1 MNTYSKSIS
10 KYKENPIIKGTFIL
24 TIASLLTRI
33 IGFFFRIF
41 LSRYIGAEG
50 IGIYQLIFPIQVLC
64 YSLCTSGFEL
74 SISRLVAAVN
84 GKDQKSAMRIL
95 KSGLIM
101 SISISVIIAIPVYF
115 NHEFIAIRILSE
127 ERCKSLIRWMSIT
140 IPLASIHSCICGY
153 YLGVKK
159 ASVPAW
165 SQLIEQITRVLSIWI
180 IVQICF
186 EKGITITP
194 EIAMIG
200 SFIGEVFSVLYTIY
214 CISNTDKNIQAAKI
228 SLPKT
233 NYFRKIFNLS
243 LPVTLNRLMLS
254 IIQSIQSILIPF
266 CLISFGLTSSEALSI
281 YGICLGLVMPLIMFP
296 SALINSISLMLLP
309 TIAEAECSNNSAHI
323 SNTSD
328 HTLRFSCLFGIY
340 CAGIFVLFGK
350 QIGVLLFN
358 SVTSGNYICILGFLC
373 PFLYIISTLASI
385 INGLG
390 YTHIT
395 FIHSSVST
403 LIQLFCTITLIPKI
417 GITGYLIGL
426 LISCIISAISHFIS
440 AKKYITFHI
449 NAFHT
454 LLIPILLFLFFN
466 LILELINP
474 FIHCQSFIQKFMT
487 IAVEAIVITIIY
499 FIICYKYNYSKTS
512 LKFHHVISKS

>member
-1 MNTYSKSIS
+1 MNTYSKPIS

-24 TIASLLTRI
+24 TIAGILTRI

-50 IGIYQLIFPIQVLC
+50 IGIYQLIFPIQAIC

-74 SISRLVAAVN
+74 SISRLVAAAN
-84 GKDQKSAMRIL
+84 TKDQQAGMRIL

-101 SISISVIIAIPVYF
+101 SISISVIIAISVYF
-115 NHEFIAIRILSE
+115 NYEFIAVRILSE
-127 ERCKSLIRWMSIT
+127 ERCKNLVRWMGIT

-165 SQLIEQITRVLSIWI
+165 SQLVEQVIRVVSIWI
-180 IVQICF
+180 IVQVYY
-186 EKGITITP
+186 EKGITVTP

-200 SFIGEVFSVLYTIY
+200 SFIGEAFSVIFTVY
-214 CISNTDKNIQAAKI
+214 CISNTDKNINSAKI
-228 SLPKT
+228 ALPKT
-233 NYFRKIFNLS
+233 NYFRKIFKLS
-243 LPVTLNRLMLS
+243 MPITLNRFMLS

-266 CLISFGLTSSEALSI
+266 CLIKYGLTSSEALSI
-281 YGICLGLVMPLIMFP
+281 YGICLGLVLPLIMFP

-309 TIAEAECSNNSAHI
+309 TIAEAEYSNNSAHI

-340 CAGIFVLFGK
+340 CAGMFVLFGK
-350 QIGVLLFN
+350 QIGILLFN
-358 SVTSGNYICILGFLC
+358 NATSGNYICILGFLC
-373 PFLYIISTLASI
+373 PFLYITATLASI

-395 FIHSSVST
+395 FIHSIVST
-403 LIQLFCTITLIPKI
+403 LIQLFCTVILIPRI
-417 GITGYLIGL
+417 GIMGYLIGL
-426 LISCIISAISHFIS
+426 LLSCIISAISHFIS
-440 AKKYITFHI
+440 AKKYIAFHI
-449 NAFHT
+449 NAFNT
-454 LLIPILLFLFFN
+454 LLIPVIAFLLFDLGLKF
-466 LILELINP
+466 INP
-474 FIHCQSFIQKFMT
+474 FINCQSYIQKFIT
-487 IAVEAIVITIIY
+487 IALEAIIISIIY
-499 FIICYKYNYSKTS
+499 LIICYRYNYSKAS
-512 LKFHHVISKS
+512 LKFRHVISES